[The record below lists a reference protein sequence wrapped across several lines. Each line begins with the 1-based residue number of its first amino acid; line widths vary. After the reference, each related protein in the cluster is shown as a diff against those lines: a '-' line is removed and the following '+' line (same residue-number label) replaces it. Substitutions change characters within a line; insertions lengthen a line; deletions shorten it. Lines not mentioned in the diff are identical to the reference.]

1 MDILMT
7 AVRRPEVIKKT
18 LASFA
23 DALDN
28 YAAHRLII
36 NIDPVGGSHFELTEV
51 FQICKSF
58 FKEFLFRSPST
69 PSFPKAFQ
77 HCWEKSESDIVF
89 MLEDDWE
96 LIQNIDVQSILDTLN
111 SEPDLALLRLP
122 MFQSTEN
129 QMKNWNK
136 FFPWNGKYFECP
148 DDQRGGVGFCGHPSF
163 IKKEFIRNSLPFL
176 SKDLNPE
183 KQFHSRGSKL
193 LDEVMKWSYG
203 VWGKPNSPPTIIDI
217 GRPWIAKTK
226 WQKSGNKAHFTKW
239 EQEAIGEN

>member
-1 MDILMT
+1 MDIIMT

-18 LASFA
+18 LTSFA

-28 YAAHRLII
+28 YAAHRLIV
-36 NIDPVGGSHFELTEV
+36 NIDPVGGTFFDLTEV
-51 FQICKSF
+51 KKICKSF
-58 FKEFLFRSPST
+58 FKEYLIRSPLKS
-69 PSFPKAFQ
+69 SFPKAFQ
-77 HCWEKSESDIVF
+77 YCWEKSESDIVF

-96 LIQNIDVQSILDTLN
+96 LIRNINVQKILDTLI

-122 MFQSTEN
+122 MFQSG
-129 QMKNWNK
+129 QDDMKNWNK

-148 DDQRGGVGFCGHPSF
+148 EDQRGCVGFCGHPSF
-163 IKKEFIRNSLPFL
+163 VKKEFIKNSLPLL
-176 SKDLNPE
+176 SEDLNPE
-183 KQFHSRGSKL
+183 KQFHARGSKL
-193 LDEVMKWSYG
+193 LKEVMKWRYG

-239 EQEAIGEN
+239 EQEAISEN